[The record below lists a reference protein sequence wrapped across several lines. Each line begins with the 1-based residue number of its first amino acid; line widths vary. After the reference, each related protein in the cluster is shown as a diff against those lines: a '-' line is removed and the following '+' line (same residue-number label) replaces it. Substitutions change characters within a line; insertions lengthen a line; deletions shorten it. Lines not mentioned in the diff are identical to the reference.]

1 MPHTP
6 APDTL
11 RGTYWNKRYREEGAI
26 WGDRPSPT
34 AEWAQR
40 HFRERGCDSLLVAGC
55 GYGRNLSCFAGQG
68 YTRLLGLDLSSE
80 AVEMA
85 RRNFPEL
92 DLRCGD
98 LLELAPE
105 PAPFSAL
112 YAFNLLHF
120 FLAEGRRNFADAA
133 RRLLA
138 PGGLLAIS
146 ALSEVG
152 AQPGPFRV
160 SAGELPTAF
169 AGLRQIAGGECGG
182 EAWLLARRIE
192 QRQSRCFHPR

>member
-1 MPHTP
+1 MALTDRFRWDERYHTRTVP
-6 APDTL
+6 PPGLPDVFAP
-11 RGTYWNKRYREEGAI
+11 
-26 WGDRPSPT
+26 
-34 AEWAQR
+34 
-40 HFRERGCDSLLVAGC
+40 FERLFPKTGV
-55 GYGRNLSCFAGQG
+55 
-68 YTRLLGLDLSSE
+68 GLDLACGLG
-80 AVEMA
+80 AVSVWLAARGLDVLAVDVSPVAIRRARELA
-85 RRNFPEL
+85 RREGIDCRFEVFDL
-92 DLRCGD
+92 DGGLPPGPDADVIFCHKFRDCR
-98 LLELAPE
+98 L
-105 PAPFSAL
+105 
-112 YAFNLLHF
+112 
-120 FLAEGRRNFADAA
+120 DAA
-133 RRLLA
+133 VIERLA